1 MRRFLIFL
9 VLMWGMLAE
18 CQSGTTSADG
28 YFSLKVGGESVEV
41 IPFKNYYY
49 ASFDWLNP
57 QTVEL
62 QPGCTISSVEISPKS
77 RGITAQVADGK
88 IRFQLDSPG
97 YVMVRLNDTTRVFIL
112 AEIPETKYRQD
123 ETVNVV
129 ERYGVD
135 NTGQTNITVV
145 LQKAIDNA
153 SGSGKV
159 LFFPAGIYKTGQLRI
174 GSNTHLHLARGA
186 VLLADTISKTPFLST
201 DEVSTRRFIYIRDAE
216 NVKITGLGTIDGNG
230 TVLRSRFGDDARM
243 RLVLAVHSKNIVL
256 EGIQL
261 KDPGSWNTQIL
272 LCEDVTIRRVKLLNN
287 PKLPNTD
294 GFDPDATKRMVIEDC
309 FAYCGDDN
317 VAIKQTRYAGMVGDV
332 EDITIRGCV
341 FLTQKSS
348 LKVGTESQGERMKN
362 ILFEN
367 NDVLEAD
374 RGMALYSLDGSIY
387 ENIIYRNNRF
397 ERNYP
402 DAQQKYF
409 HFQAKRRNPDS
420 RLGRL
425 ASVLI
430 EDCSFLYKFPKGAVA
445 EYAGDAPDGVNIS
458 IKNLTVAGE
467 KITTPGEA
475 SIQIKNANIVFE

>member
-1 MRRFLIFL
+1 
-9 VLMWGMLAE
+9 
-18 CQSGTTSADG
+18 
-28 YFSLKVGGESVEV
+28 
-41 IPFKNYYY
+41 
-49 ASFDWLNP
+49 
-57 QTVEL
+57 
-62 QPGCTISSVEISPKS
+62 
-77 RGITAQVADGK
+77 
-88 IRFQLDSPG
+88 
-97 YVMVRLNDTTRVFIL
+97 
-112 AEIPETKYRQD
+112 
-123 ETVNVV
+123 
-129 ERYGVD
+129 
-135 NTGQTNITVV
+135 
-145 LQKAIDNA
+145 
-153 SGSGKV
+153 
-159 LFFPAGIYKTGQLRI
+159 
-174 GSNTHLHLARGA
+174 
-186 VLLADTISKTPFLST
+186 
-201 DEVSTRRFIYIRDAE
+201 
-216 NVKITGLGTIDGNG
+216 
-230 TVLRSRFGDDARM
+230 
-243 RLVLAVHSKNIVL
+243 
-256 EGIQL
+256 
-261 KDPGSWNTQIL
+261 
-272 LCEDVTIRRVKLLNN
+272 
-287 PKLPNTD
+287 
-294 GFDPDATKRMVIEDC
+294 
-309 FAYCGDDN
+309 
-317 VAIKQTRYAGMVGDV
+317 MVGDV

-445 EYAGDAPDGVNIS
+445 EYAGDDPDGVNIS